1 MKNVILPV
9 IFLFLFIT
17 GCKPPVPKDLIQ
29 PEEMGKILY
38 DIHLVDSYLNTIPNV
53 DSSKIIAASYYKGIY
68 KKFNVDSALYNR
80 SMNFYADNPEIFSE
94 IYKGLTSQLS
104 KQKSDI
110 VKADSLESVKL
121 KKLAAVKAKKDSLK
135 LLDSIKKFPASRR
148 QILLKRADSI
158 KKRDSLRNEFPSQID
173 PAQRRRFDK
182 KTNSVKQLKVA
193 FLEVR
198 ERKIKNHYVANL
210 TGLKNYK

>member
-9 IFLFLFIT
+9 IFLFLFII

-29 PEEMGKILY
+29 PEQMGKILY

-53 DSSKIIAASYYKGIY
+53 DSSKVIAASYYKGIY
-68 KKFNVDSALYNR
+68 KKFNVDSALYNK

-94 IYKGLTSQLS
+94 IYKGLTAQLS

-110 VKADSLESVKL
+110 VKADSLEGVKI
-121 KKLAAVKAKKDSLK
+121 KKLAVAKAKKDSLK
-135 LLDSIKKFPASRR
+135 LLDSIKKFPSSKR

-158 KKRDSLRNEFPSQID
+158 KKADSLKNEFPTKID

-182 KTNSVKQLKVA
+182 KTNSVKQLEVA
-193 FLEVR
+193 FLSEQ
-198 ERKIKNHYVANL
+198 ERKIKNQYVANL
-210 TGLKNYK
+210 SGLKKL